1 MRRFFGL
8 ASTASPRGRRKLRAY
23 PGFTRTTSPILP
35 RLGTSSRR
43 ITCTGMGRSSRIGG
57 GVGQQRHG
65 AGALDRDRELALV
78 AGAGS
83 PDAAGGDLAPVGEGV
98 PDRAGILVVD
108 RHRPGGAE
116 ATDLAPP

>member
-43 ITCTGMGRSSRIGG
+43 ITCTGMGCSSRIGG

-78 AGAGS
+78 AGAVAR
-83 PDAAGGDLAPVGEGV
+83 DAAGDDLAPFGEEV
-98 PDRAGILVVD
+98 PEGGGILVVD
-108 RHRPGGAE
+108 QHRLVGAE